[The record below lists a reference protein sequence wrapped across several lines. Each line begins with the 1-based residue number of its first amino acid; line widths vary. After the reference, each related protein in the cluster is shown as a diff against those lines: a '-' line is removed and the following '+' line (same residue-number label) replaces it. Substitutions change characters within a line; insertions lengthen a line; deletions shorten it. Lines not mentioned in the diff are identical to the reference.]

1 MYLALIHR
9 QLRWQRYW
17 LLALLLL
24 TLLLFVFSLA
34 WGEFVLLPWHPMS
47 ELEQRILLDL
57 RLPRALLALLA
68 GAALACGGAVLQV
81 MLHNPVA
88 EPGLLGVSSGAGL
101 AAMTA
106 MAVARAL
113 GVYLPGWGLSLA
125 AFGGALLV
133 TMMLIRLARRAR
145 LGHTRLLLFGVAIG
159 ILTNAAMTWLMYFAD
174 DASLREF
181 MFWMMGSLSYG
192 SQQLGWWWLV
202 LPLTLG
208 WLCLQGRALQQLLL
222 GETQARLMGLDVDRV
237 RVQLVLAVCLL
248 TGLAVALCGVIG
260 FVGLVV
266 PHLLRLCGGSDQRF
280 LLPASALGGGA
291 LLLGADLIA
300 RSALDAGELPI
311 GVITAS
317 VGAPL
322 FIYLLLRQDA
332 DVAR

>member
-1 MYLALIHR
+1 
-9 QLRWQRYW
+9 
-17 LLALLLL
+17 
-24 TLLLFVFSLA
+24 
-34 WGEFVLLPWHPMS
+34 
-47 ELEQRILLDL
+47 
-57 RLPRALLALLA
+57 
-68 GAALACGGAVLQV
+68 AVLQV

-101 AAMTA
+101 AAMVA
-106 MAVARAL
+106 MAVAKAL

-133 TMMLIRLARRAR
+133 TMLLIRLARRAR
-145 LGHTRLLLFGVAIG
+145 LGHARQLLFGVAIG

-174 DASLREF
+174 DGSLREF
-181 MFWMMGSLSYG
+181 MFWMMGSLAYG
-192 SQQLGWWWLV
+192 SQQLAWWWL
-202 LPLTLG
+202 LFPLALG
-208 WLCLQGRALQQLLL
+208 WLGWQGKALQQLLL
-222 GETQARLMGLDVDRV
+222 GETQARLMGLDVDKMRV
-237 RVQLVLAVCLL
+237 RLVLAVCLL
-248 TGLAVALCGVIG
+248 TGMAVALCGVIG

-291 LLLGADLIA
+291 LLLAADLIA
-300 RSALDAGELPI
+300 RSALQAGELPI

-332 DVAR
+332 HAST

>member
-9 QLRWQRYW
+9 QQRWQRYW

-101 AAMTA
+101 AAMIA
-106 MAVARAL
+106 MAVARSL